1 MACTTNFLDIL
12 RMNELNNGYVKGME
26 RINQLYT
33 ESIKNVEKMNEL
45 YKELIESNE
54 RMNELY
60 KDIQK
65 MNLDWLDLFWRPW
78 MTKQKEKRDK
88 THEE

>member
-1 MACTTNFLDIL
+1 
-12 RMNELNNGYVKGME
+12 MNELNNGYVKGME

-78 MTKQKEKRDK
+78 MTKQKEKRGQ